1 MYGGYIADTPGF
13 SSLELK
19 MEPVEL
25 AVTYH
30 DFKELSH
37 QCKFRGCLHDSEPH
51 CAVKEAVEAGEI
63 DKTRYVDYLQL
74 LKQVKERKD
83 KRYG

>member
-19 MEPVEL
+19 MDPVEL

-30 DFKELSH
+30 DFRKLSH
-37 QCKFRGCLHDSEPH
+37 HCKFRGCLHDSEPH
-51 CAVKEAVEAGEI
+51 CAVKEAVEAGKI